1 MQQLEAAIQQ
11 QLSPGEPHSRDMQI
25 PRRAIADH
33 QGRIWATRRRPWVD
47 RLASAWL
54 IRRFID
60 PQARILWLA
69 APRDCPPDALGFDF
83 DGAAFTHVGDKVSFE
98 VLLASFGLDAPPLRR
113 LAALVHYL
121 DVGGAA
127 PPEASGVETVLAG
140 LRAALSDDDQLLTAA
155 SNIWDGLYQQ
165 FAKET

>member
-1 MQQLEAAIQQ
+1 M
-11 QLSPGEPHSRDMQI
+11 
-25 PRRAIADH
+25 
-33 QGRIWATRRRPWVD
+33 
-47 RLASAWL
+47 
-54 IRRFID
+54 
-60 PQARILWLA
+60 
-69 APRDCPPDALGFDF
+69 
-83 DGAAFTHVGDKVSFE
+83 
-98 VLLASFGLDAPPLRR
+98 LLASFGLDAPPLRR

-140 LRAALSDDDQLLTAA
+140 LRAALNDDDQLLAAA